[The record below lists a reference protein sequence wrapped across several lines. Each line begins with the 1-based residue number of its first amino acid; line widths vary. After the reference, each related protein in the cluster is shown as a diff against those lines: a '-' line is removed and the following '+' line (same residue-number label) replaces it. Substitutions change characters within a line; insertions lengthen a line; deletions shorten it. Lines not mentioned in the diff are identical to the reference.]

1 MVFSSELVT
10 GLENLF
16 DIDESLKGNIDESE
30 ISLIVDAL
38 GCMLNGESKKVCHY
52 MNLLP
57 KNLKLKQR
65 RKEIRRKVYIASPI
79 ILILMAIPYIA
90 MDYVIKNEKKQLDN
104 LNFKITQTELKEKQI
119 DKIKKDIDDKK
130 NELKIYDMILSKEVT
145 WSPILNSIDE
155 SIPTSVDI
163 TKLDVR
169 YDENLVKHN
178 DNGKDQE
185 KTPLYEQIPNLIT
198 IEGNASYTRNV
209 GQFLYE
215 LNNSIYFKKAKLENL
230 KKDENKGMYSYII
243 KAYLKEGVVLNG

>member
-1 MVFSSELVT
+1 
-10 GLENLF
+10 
-16 DIDESLKGNIDESE
+16 
-30 ISLIVDAL
+30 
-38 GCMLNGESKKVCHY
+38 
-52 MNLLP
+52 
-57 KNLKLKQR
+57 
-65 RKEIRRKVYIASPI
+65 
-79 ILILMAIPYIA
+79 
-90 MDYVIKNEKKQLDN
+90 
-104 LNFKITQTELKEKQI
+104 
-119 DKIKKDIDDKK
+119 
-130 NELKIYDMILSKEVT
+130 MILSKEVT

-198 IEGNASYTRNV
+198 IEGNASSTRNV

-230 KKDENKGMYSYII
+230 KKMRI
-243 KAYLKEGVVLNG
+243 KECTHIL